1 MSEVDLEVLK
11 EAGLTEYEAKCY
23 VALLRYGSMEGSEV
37 AEKANVP
44 KTRVYDSLRSLD
56 EKNLVSKI
64 QERPMKF
71 SPVEP
76 EKGLKPLYEKEVE
89 RLNHLEEKALDSLQS
104 VEGERELESGI
115 EKKVDV
121 VHGEE
126 EFFEQCFQRIQ
137 EATDKVYVM
146 GVGRDP
152 PRKLN
157 LEVRK
162 LMERGVEAR
171 FLTTKYDEENR
182 ERVEK
187 FREETGI
194 DMRIYPEGP
203 KFAFYI
209 IDNREAMVNV
219 LDEEVK
225 DDRLTVFMEVPEL
238 AKGLEEYFDSMW
250 KKGIQLEEAN
260 TFSD

>member
-37 AEKANVP
+37 ADKADVP

-56 EKNLVSKI
+56 EKNLASKI

-71 SPVEP
+71 SAVEP
-76 EKGLKPLYEKEVE
+76 ENGLKPLYEKYIE
-89 RLNHLEEKALDSLQS
+89 RLKHLEYKAVESLQS
-104 VEGERELESGI
+104 IKGERQLEEGI
-115 EKKVDV
+115 EEKVDV
-121 VHGEE
+121 VHGED
-126 EFFEQCFQRIQ
+126 EFFEQVYQRVQ
-137 EATDKVYVM
+137 DANEKVYVM

-152 PRKLN
+152 PKKLRLETRKLA
-157 LEVRK
+157 
-162 LMERGVEAR
+162 ERGVDTR
-171 FLTTKYDEENR
+171 FLTTRYDEENR

-187 FREETGI
+187 FTEETGV
-194 DMRIYPEGP
+194 DMRVYKEGP
-203 KFAFYI
+203 EFAFYI
-209 IDNREAMVNV
+209 IDARAAMINI

-225 DDRLTVFMEVPEL
+225 DDRLTVFMNVPDV

-250 KKGIQLEEAN
+250 RKALPLQESEPA
-260 TFSD
+260 S